1 MKQFKIFISSVQSE
15 FKGERI
21 ALKTFIEKDKLL
33 GNYFDVFLFENLP
46 AKGAPSEKTYLK
58 ELAQSDIFILLLGKE
73 YGNVGADGISPI
85 EREFSEAI
93 NKKLCILTYIKN
105 GSIKGRDA
113 GVVNL
118 INRIKDSKSG
128 FIYKN
133 FTNIDDLK
141 DAVYDS
147 LIEFLTEKGVI
158 RSTDFDVSIC
168 DEATYD
174 DIDEGLV
181 VEFLKNRALKQ
192 KVKIPQISVKDFLMK
207 TIKVVKEIDGVFKP
221 TNAAILFFCDKP
233 QVFISQSTIKIARF
247 RGNTRIEFIDSRE
260 IVGPFYKMLD
270 EVEIFFK
277 RNTRL
282 ASKIVEFKRVDIPE
296 YPFEAI
302 REAVINAMAHRD
314 YLREGAN
321 IQIDIFDD
329 RIEVTSPGELL
340 PGLDIKNLEGSH
352 ETRNEKIC
360 EIFHETKDMERYG
373 TGIRK
378 MKTYM
383 VDYGL
388 KAPEFSEPGKFF
400 RVTFYGP
407 GDKILDLI
415 PSIPEERQ
423 TDLKKLGLNERQI
436 EALRLM
442 VNEGKIMTNREYR
455 EIFNVSNQTFVRD
468 MRLFTKLNF
477 VISEGTG
484 KTIKFKAR

>member
-15 FKGERI
+15 FKDERI

-58 ELAQSDIFILLLGKE
+58 ELAQSDVFILLLGKE

-105 GSIKGRDA
+105 GSIKGIDA

-118 INRIKDSKSG
+118 INRIKDSKNGS
-128 FIYKN
+128 IYKT
-133 FTNIDDLK
+133 FANIDDLK
-141 DAVYDS
+141 VAVYDS
-147 LIEFLTEKGVI
+147 LFEFLKEKGII

-168 DEATYD
+168 NETTYD
-174 DIDEGLV
+174 DINERLV
-181 VEFLKNRALKQ
+181 AEFLKNRALKQ
-192 KVKIPQISVKDFLMK
+192 KVKIPEISVKDFLMK

-260 IVGPFYKMLD
+260 IVGPFYKILD

-352 ETRNEKIC
+352 ETRNKKIC

-378 MKTYM
+378 MRNYM

-388 KAPEFSEPGKFF
+388 KPPEFSEPGKFF

-407 GDKILDLI
+407 GDKILDLVS
-415 PSIPEERQ
+415 SIPEERQ

-442 VNEGKIMTNREYR
+442 VNEGKEFTISNYC
-455 EIFNVSNQTFVRD
+455 EILHVNEKTARRDFKKLINVGFVEKVGV
-468 MRLFTKLNF
+468 TKNAY
-477 VISEGTG
+477 
-484 KTIKFKAR
+484 FKAK

>member
-15 FKGERI
+15 FEDERI
-21 ALKTFIEKDKLL
+21 ALKTFIESDKLL

-58 ELAQSDIFILLLGKE
+58 EIARSDIFILLLGKE

-105 GSIKGRDA
+105 GSIKGRDT

-128 FIYKN
+128 FIYKT
-133 FTNIDDLK
+133 FTNIDKLK

-147 LIEFLTEKGVI
+147 LIEL
-158 RSTDFDVSIC
+158 
-168 DEATYD
+168 
-174 DIDEGLV
+174 
-181 VEFLKNRALKQ
+181 
-192 KVKIPQISVKDFLMK
+192 
-207 TIKVVKEIDGVFKP
+207 
-221 TNAAILFFCDKP
+221 
-233 QVFISQSTIKIARF
+233 F

-260 IVGPFYKMLD
+260 IVGPLYKILD

-282 ASKIVEFKRVDIPE
+282 ASKIVEFKSVDIPE

-329 RIEVTSPGELL
+329 RIKVTSPGELL

-352 ETRNEKIC
+352 ETRNKKSVRYFMKQKIW
-360 EIFHETKDMERYG
+360 KDM
-373 TGIRK
+373 
-378 MKTYM
+378 
-383 VDYGL
+383 GL
-388 KAPEFSEPGKFF
+388 ASVK
-400 RVTFYGP
+400 
-407 GDKILDLI
+407 
-415 PSIPEERQ
+415 
-423 TDLKKLGLNERQI
+423 
-436 EALRLM
+436 
-442 VNEGKIMTNREYR
+442 
-455 EIFNVSNQTFVRD
+455 
-468 MRLFTKLNF
+468 
-477 VISEGTG
+477 
-484 KTIKFKAR
+484 